1 MTTSPKAEMSTSAAQ
16 RNIRRLND
24 YNDLINFEPREYDNG
39 YTSPRYQGDICRPFI
54 PIPTQYEYHISNE
67 EEEDDC
73 IIVVD
78 SDDVQVLPLHDVVT
92 DNRYRNVNYQEEY
105 EERYLQQR
113 TDRVYA
119 HEY

>member
-78 SDDVQVLPLHDVVT
+78 SDDVQVSRELTESMHMNTKDHRSIT
-92 DNRYRNVNYQEEY
+92 QSSI
-105 EERYLQQR
+105 
-113 TDRVYA
+113 
-119 HEY
+119 H